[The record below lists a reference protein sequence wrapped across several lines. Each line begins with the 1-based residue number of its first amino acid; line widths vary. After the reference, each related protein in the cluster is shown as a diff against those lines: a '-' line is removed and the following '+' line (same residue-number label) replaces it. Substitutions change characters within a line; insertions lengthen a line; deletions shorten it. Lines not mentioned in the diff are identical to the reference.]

1 MTDAATA
8 PRISPRRAALAD
20 AARARAVAAA
30 RSFVGTR
37 WHHQGRAPGAGLDC
51 VGVAVLAARAAG
63 LEVRDL
69 EGYSRR
75 PDGRSLMAT
84 VEAQADPV
92 PASDIQPGDVL
103 VFRIDV
109 HPQHVGVAVGEG
121 RMVHALAQT
130 RSVVEV
136 EIDGHWRDRLVGVY
150 RPRWHRARHRRWAD
164 VGARLGAGVAATLAF
179 LLCLL
184 HPTDAEAATLA
195 LGLAGAAI
203 GASFGAGATVL
214 GMSAVAFGANV
225 GMLVGGLID
234 QMIFRPP
241 PQTIEGPRLESLRVQ
256 DGNYGAPIPRI
267 YGRYEI
273 AGNAIWMSDLIER
286 QTVTQV
292 RGSRGGKGGGGR
304 GGGAT
309 QITYSYFVNC
319 AFGLTEGP
327 ITRVIKITGNNDKI
341 IYQDGQTVRAAAVDL
356 YTGTEDQMPN
366 ALMQAAL
373 GAENVPAYRG
383 LAYVVIHEM
392 ALQDFGQRPPNLT
405 FEIEGLTGAADV
417 ALLNTAAPSGW
428 TALDQRPVSGGMNTG
443 WQGQTIERV
452 GVSSGQIAVVSLRS
466 DSIVPL
472 GATVRPTGV
481 SADGVDRVFWAR
493 GGRDGPL
500 TGITGMLLFRRGA
513 EWRVIL
519 ASGPAPDIFFLST
532 PVLGFGDVGALAFGH
547 AGDWGYVATLTP
559 GGAPEIAAL
568 RTNLAGTNID
578 LVQVFSLPDFVGWTP
593 FAIATVSVGGV
604 PTPRLLMWSAGTVAV
619 VSLSGASAGPA
630 EFIGGFSGFPPSD
643 LRAAPRGGQ
652 YSGRWLFEDGASLYS
667 VDLTPGATRLDR
679 PPISLDGFGFRLV
692 AVAPGEASAL
702 LYGPGGW
709 GKIVPL
715 RADDMGP
722 VSSAAPLSGVSVG
735 SADGWGFGFGGAEWT
750 VFDTDAPLAQRFRF
764 TSPPGITVEAIV
776 RDLCLRSGLTTADLN
791 LGAFAEPITGY
802 LVDRP
807 MPTRNA
813 IDPLLA
819 YVGGD
824 IVESDGRL
832 KAIIRTATPSM
843 TIAGADLGARGAEED
858 WTPPIERERRS
869 DKDLNREITIE
880 FADPARSF
888 QPNTAAA
895 ARMATTAT
903 ATSKMTIPAAMD
915 FARAKRI
922 AFERLYEGWAAR
934 EVVSVR
940 VPLRYAAVDVG
951 DVVAVG
957 DTTFRVERA
966 RVSRGAIELTGTPV
980 APRRDWDTGAFGGL
994 AGQPPTYRGIVPS
1007 DVALL
1012 DLPALTDDADSA
1024 IAYLSSRV
1032 PDVLGAWDGGSL
1044 FRLREDIGDYVS
1056 VAALPPRGTY
1066 GILTGTLAAPT
1077 DAGGLNGIARGMSVE
1092 VLVSSGELATI
1103 GFDALINGG
1112 NAAALVAPPSGGVWS
1127 TADAEIAQFQT
1138 AALVGPNRYRLSG
1151 FLRGRRGTEWAAKA
1165 WPAGTILT
1173 LLDRGT
1179 TGFMTMDLGDVG
1191 DAPSAFRPVSLYETI
1206 DGAAAREARL
1216 AYTGSILRPYAPA
1229 RLRRTAIDAGTG
1241 DRSFAWFRRARL
1253 RAGWR
1258 SNGDVPLDEGRE
1270 AYLVEVLVA
1279 QTGAVLRS
1287 AEVETPAWSY
1297 AAADRAA
1304 DLAALAPGQSL
1315 TLRVRQVSSRVGPGI
1330 PALLANP

>member
-1 MTDAATA
+1 MTDAAA
-8 PRISPRRAALAD
+8 PRMTRRRAALAE

-63 LEVRDL
+63 LDVEDL

-75 PDGRSLMAT
+75 PDGRSLMQT
-84 VEAQADPV
+84 VESQADRV
-92 PASDIQPGDVL
+92 EASDIQPGDVL

-109 HPQHVGVAVGEG
+109 HPQHVGVAVGDG

-136 EIDGHWRDRLVGVY
+136 EIDQHWRDRLVGVY
-150 RPRWHRARHRRWAD
+150 RPRWHRARHRRWSD
-164 VGARLGAGVAATLAF
+164 VGARLGAGVAGVLAF
-179 LLCLL
+179 LLVLL
-184 HPTDAEAATLA
+184 SPSDAEAATLA

-203 GASFGAGATVL
+203 GSAFGAGATVL
-214 GMSAVAFGANV
+214 GMSAVAFGSNV

-267 YGRYEI
+267 YGRYEM
-273 AGNAIWMSDLIER
+273 AGNCIWMSDLIER
-286 QTVTQV
+286 RTETRVGG
-292 RGSRGGKGGGGR
+292 RGGGKGGGGR

-309 QITYSYFVNC
+309 QVTYSYFVNA

-341 IYQDGQTVRAAAVDL
+341 IYQDGQTVRAAAVDI

-383 LAYVVIHEM
+383 LAYVVIHEL
-392 ALQDFGQRPPNLT
+392 ALADFGQRPPNLT

-417 ALLNTAAPSGW
+417 SLQASAVPGGW
-428 TALDQRPVSGGMNTG
+428 TPLDQRPVSGGMNTG
-443 WQGQTIERV
+443 WKNESIERV
-452 GVSSGQIAVVSLRS
+452 GVSSGQIAVAVIRS
-466 DSIVPL
+466 DSIFPL
-472 GATVRPTGV
+472 VAAVRLTGV
-481 SADGVDRVFWAR
+481 SADGVDRVFWSR
-493 GGRDGPL
+493 GGSSGAL
-500 TGITGMLLFRRGA
+500 TGITGALLFRRGA

-519 ASGPAPDIFFLST
+519 GFGPSPDFFFLAT
-532 PVLGFGDVGALAFGH
+532 PVLDLGEVGALAFGH
-547 AGDWGYVATLTP
+547 AGDWSYVATLSP
-559 GGAPEIAAL
+559 GAAPQIVCL
-568 RTNLAGTNID
+568 RENLAGTNIN
-578 LVQVFSLPDFVGWTP
+578 LVQTVTMGDFVGWTP
-593 FAIATVSVGGV
+593 FAIVAVGTSPPAARV
-604 PTPRLLMWSAGTVAV
+604 LLWSAGTIAVAT
-619 VSLSGASAGPA
+619 LSGASIVGPV
-630 EFIGGFSGFPPSD
+630 EYIGGFSGLPPSD

-667 VDLTPGATRLDR
+667 IDLTPGATRMDR
-679 PPISLDGFGFRLV
+679 APISLDGFGFRLA
-692 AVAPGEASAL
+692 AVAPDESAAL

-715 RADDMGP
+715 RAGDMGP
-722 VSSAAPLSGVSVG
+722 VSSAAPLTGVGVG
-735 SADGWGFGFGGAEWT
+735 DVDGWAFGHAGNEWT
-750 VFDTDAPLAQRFRF
+750 VFDADQPLAQRFRF

-791 LGAFAEPITGY
+791 LTAFAEPIVGY

-832 KAIIRTATPSM
+832 KAIVRTATPTM
-843 TIAGADLGARGAEED
+843 TISGADLGSRGAEED
-858 WTPPIERERRS
+858 WVPPIERERRS

-880 FADPARSF
+880 FADPSRSF

-903 ATSKMTIPAAMD
+903 ATSKLTIPAAMD

-994 AGQPPTYRGIVPS
+994 AGKPPTYRGIVPS

-1012 DLPALTDDADSA
+1012 DLPALTDDVDAP
-1024 IAYLSSRV
+1024 IAYITSRV
-1032 PDVLGAWDGGSL
+1032 PDVLGAWEGGSL
-1044 FRLREDIGDYVS
+1044 FRFRDDIGDYVS
-1056 VAALPPRGTY
+1056 AAPLPPRGTY
-1066 GILTGTLAAPT
+1066 GILTSTLAAPT
-1077 DAGGLNGIARGMSVE
+1077 DAGGLNGIARGMSVN
-1092 VLVSSGELATI
+1092 VLVSSGEISTI
-1103 GFDALINGG
+1103 GFEALINGG
-1112 NAAALVAPPSGGVWS
+1112 NAAALVAPPAGRAWS
-1127 TADAEIAQFQT
+1127 TADAEIVQFQA
-1138 AALVGPNRYRLSG
+1138 AALIGPNRYRLSG

-1165 WPAGTILT
+1165 WPAGTIIT
-1173 LLDRGT
+1173 MLDRGT
-1179 TGFMTMDLGDVG
+1179 TGALVMDLGDVG
-1191 DAPSAFRPVSLYETI
+1191 GAPGVFRPVSIYETI
-1206 DGAAAREARL
+1206 DGAAARETSL
-1216 AYTGSILRPYAPA
+1216 LYTGSILRPYAPA
-1229 RLRRTAIDAGTG
+1229 RLRLVAIDAGTG
-1241 DRSFAWFRRARL
+1241 DRTFSWFRRARL

-1258 SNGDVPLDEGRE
+1258 SNGDVPLDETRE
-1270 AYLVEVLVA
+1270 AYLVEVIVS
-1279 QTGAVLRS
+1279 QTGAVLRA
-1287 AEVETPAWSY
+1287 AEVETPTWTY
-1297 AAADRAA
+1297 AAAARAA

-1315 TLRVRQVSSRVGPGI
+1315 VLRVRQISDRVGPGI
-1330 PALLANP
+1330 PALLAAP